1 LNSKFQLN
9 SNSKASESVSTSIG
23 VVLMGV
29 SENGVDFGLEI
40 EFTSH
45 LIKKFEKKSVNRPTQ
60 LLKN

>member
-1 LNSKFQLN
+1 
-9 SNSKASESVSTSIG
+9 
-23 VVLMGV
+23 MGG

>member
-1 LNSKFQLN
+1 
-9 SNSKASESVSTSIG
+9 
-23 VVLMGV
+23 MGG

-45 LIKKFEKKSVNRPTQ
+45 LINKFEKKSVNRPTQ